1 MQNQVFL
8 VGVCVIVGF
17 LVWIWWGE
25 RKGKK

>member
-17 LVWIWWGE
+17 LFWIWWGE